1 MKMKKITSIILMIIG
16 SILVL
21 TNITGCETNL
31 MNTPTKRVETML
43 NNYITLNS
51 EVLKDLDETL
61 LTDTTMTVAQKDE
74 YKGIIKKLYQNMAY
88 EIKNETIDGD
98 IATVETEIE
107 VYNYKKI
114 IDDANTYLQNNQS
127 DFLTTENTIDVEK
140 FNDYKLSKLNE
151 AKEKVTYTLNLT
163 LKKVEDKWVLDDLTD
178 TEISKLHG
186 MYEA

>member
-1 MKMKKITSIILMIIG
+1 MKKKRILSLFLLLIG
-16 SILVL
+16 SFML
-21 TNITGCETNL
+21 ITGCETNL

-51 EVLKDLDETL
+51 DVLDDMDETIVA
-61 LTDTTMTVAQKDE
+61 DTSMTESQKNE
-74 YKGIIKKLYQNMAY
+74 YRDVIKKLYQNMAY

-98 IATVETEIE
+98 IATVEVEIE

-127 DFLTTENTIDVEK
+127 EFLTSDNAIDIAK
-140 FNDYKLSKLNE
+140 FNDYKIAELKK
-151 AKEKVTYTLNLT
+151 AKDKVTYTLNLT
-163 LKKVEDKWVLDDLTD
+163 LRIVDGTWTLDNLTD
-178 TEISKLHG
+178 TEISKIHG

>member
-1 MKMKKITSIILMIIG
+1 MLIG

-21 TNITGCETNL
+21 TNITGCESNL

-51 EVLKDLDETL
+51 EVIKDLDETIL
-61 LTDTTMTVAQKDE
+61 SDTTMTTSQKEE
-74 YKGIIKKLYQNMAY
+74 YRNVIKKLYQNMSY
-88 EIKNETIDGD
+88 EIKDETIDGD
-98 IATVETEIE
+98 DATVQVEIE

-127 DFLTTENTIDVEK
+127 EFLKEDKTVDIEK
-140 FNDYKLSKLNE
+140 FNNYKLSELK
-151 AKEKVTYTLNLT
+151 KSKDKVTYTMDLT
-163 LKKVEDKWVLDDLTD
+163 LHKIEEKWVLDDLTD

-186 MYEA
+186 MYTS